1 MRTFRIG
8 GIHPPEN
15 KISARKT
22 IQTLSPPVQAVI
34 PLSQS
39 LGVPSSPIVK
49 KGDPVKVGT
58 LIARAN
64 GFVSANIHSPV
75 SGVVAKIDDTYDLSG
90 YRRPAIYIDVVGDE
104 WEDSID
110 RSESLIKDNMLSS
123 DDIIDRITKQG
134 VVGLG
139 GATFPTHVKLIS
151 SPGKKVDV
159 LLINAVECEPYLT
172 SDHQLML
179 ENPDEILVGI
189 QLLMKAVKV
198 QRAII
203 GIENNKGDAI
213 GLLTEKVKAYPGI
226 EVITLKVKYPQGG
239 EKQLI
244 DAVLH
249 RQIPGGALP
258 VDAGAV
264 VLNVGTAF
272 AVYEAIQKNK
282 PLVERIVTVT
292 GKSIKSPANFRVRIG
307 TPLQQ
312 LIDAAGGLPEDTG
325 KIVAGGP
332 MMGKSVASIEIPVVK
347 GCSGILIMPSLE
359 AQRAGMKTCIRCA
372 KCVAVCPM
380 GLEPY
385 LLGSIGEM
393 MLWEHAERE
402 RVMDCIECGC
412 CSYTCPAN
420 RPLVDF
426 IRLGKSK
433 VGAMIR
439 SRK

>member
-15 KISARKT
+15 KLSARKK
-22 IQTLSPPVQAVI
+22 IQTLSPPAQAVI

-64 GFVSANIHSPV
+64 GFVSANMHSPV
-75 SGVVAKIDDTYDLSG
+75 SGIVAKIDDAYDLSG
-90 YRRPAIYIDVVGDE
+90 YRRLAVYIDVVGDE

-110 RSESLIKDNMLSS
+110 RSESLIKENKLSP
-123 DDIIDRITKQG
+123 DEIIDRITKHG
-134 VVGLG
+134 IVGLG
-139 GATFPTHVKLIS
+139 GATFPTHVKLTPP
-151 SPGKKVDV
+151 PGKKADI

-189 QLLMKAVKV
+189 QLLMKAAKV

-203 GIENNKGDAI
+203 GIENNKEDAI
-213 GLLTEKVKAYPGI
+213 ELFSEKVLQYSGI
-226 EVITLKVKYPQGG
+226 EVIPLKVQYPQGG

-244 DAVLH
+244 DAVLR
-249 RQIPGGALP
+249 RQVPSGALP
-258 VDAGAV
+258 IVTGAIV
-264 VLNVGTAF
+264 QNVGTAF

-282 PLVERIVTVT
+282 PLIERVVTVT
-292 GKSIKSPANFRVRIG
+292 GKSVKGPANFRVRIG
-307 TPLQQ
+307 TPIQQ
-312 LIDAAGGLPEDTG
+312 LIDAVGGLAEDTG

-332 MMGKSVASIEIPVVK
+332 MMGKAVASLEIPVVK
-347 GCSGILIMPSLE
+347 GCSGILVIPSFE
-359 AQRAGMKTCIRCA
+359 AQRAQMKPCIRCA
-372 KCVAVCPM
+372 KCVGVCPM

-385 LLGSIGEM
+385 LLGSLGEM
-393 MLWEHAERE
+393 MLWEKAEHE